1 MPAYPP
7 GFDPS
12 NAVPG
17 IYIAV
22 TFGTNPASGGASPV
36 KVILYGSKITTNLT
50 GAAPSFTTTAG
61 TASAAVPVQVTSKD
75 DAALKFG
82 RGSELHRGCM
92 AVLDQWPQ
100 ANLYVCPVA
109 ETGAAATIV
118 ITATGS
124 PTGALT
130 VRVYVNGEPSVT
142 AAIASGDSVTTVA
155 TAICTAILN
164 TPDLPV
170 TAQYVAGVVTLT
182 AKNTGLRGNQHN
194 VRVEIS
200 NGTQTLNT
208 DGTTLAR
215 TLSGLTLTLSG
226 GTAST
231 ALSAGIYRM
240 SGGSGQDTLTA
251 ALAATLSTR
260 YHREVCAN
268 IDTTAIQALASQ
280 IDTKAGIDSQLREQG
295 VVASVDTYANAVTM
309 AQTNLNKARMQLAW
323 SYNADST
330 PLEIAAQVCVARLIG
345 DSIAGGGVVG
355 EIQDSSANLNGCMLK
370 TVRQQFNEGDRPTPT
385 QQKNSLNNGV
395 CVLVPA
401 AANPGY
407 LKIVSSITTR
417 SLDGGSQPNYSVRK
431 TKIVTEGD
439 ATAENVFTDFG
450 VRYAGFKLGSDAAG
464 NPPPTQPRVTTPKL
478 VRGQL
483 YRILKEREADG
494 KLVNVDQYETSITC
508 IVDPTNPGRLLF
520 SIPPNVIPDV
530 DQIVGEERPF

>member
-7 GFDPS
+7 GFDPA

-22 TFGTNPASGGASPV
+22 TFGSSPLSGGASPI
-36 KVILYGSKITTNLT
+36 KVIVYGSKITTNLT

-61 TASAAVPVQVTSKD
+61 TASNSVPVQVVSES
-75 DAALKFG
+75 DAIAKFG
-82 RGSELHRGCM
+82 QGSELHRGCR
-92 AVLDQWPQ
+92 AVFLQWPQ
-100 ANLYVCPVA
+100 ATLYACPVA

-118 ITATGS
+118 CTATGA
-124 PTGALT
+124 PTAAIT

-155 TAICTAILN
+155 TAIATAILQ

-170 TAQYVAGVVTLT
+170 TAQFLAGVVTLT

-194 VRVEIS
+194 VRVELTS
-200 NGTQTLNT
+200 GTQTVNT

-215 TLSGLTLTLSG
+215 TLAGLTLTMSG

-260 YHREVCAN
+260 YHREVAAN
-268 IDTTAIQALASQ
+268 IDATAIQALASQ

-323 SYNADST
+323 SYNADAI
-330 PLEIAAQVCVARLIG
+330 PIEIAAQVCVARLVG
-345 DSIAGGGVVG
+345 DSIAGGGIVG
-355 EIQDSSANLNGCMLK
+355 EIQDSAANLNGCVLK
-370 TVRQQFNEGDRPTPT
+370 SVRQQFNEGDRPTPT

-401 AANPGY
+401 ASNPGY
-407 LKIVSSITTR
+407 LRIVSSITTR
-417 SLDGGSQPNYSVRK
+417 SLDAGSQPNYSVRK

-439 ATAENVFTDFG
+439 ATADNVFADFG
-450 VRYAGFKLGSDAAG
+450 VRYAGFKLAPDATG

-494 KLVNVDQYETSITC
+494 KLVNVDLNEPNITC
-508 IVDPTNPGRLLF
+508 VVDGTNPGRLLF